1 MTIIAERQLK
11 EYIVILFIGGAL
23 ALNYP
28 LLALFNRLLLPLGVP
43 LLYFYIFLV
52 WLLIIVVMAL
62 IVEKPV
68 LPDAF
73 NTDQRGG
80 G

>member
-28 LLALFNRLLLPLGVP
+28 LLALFNQLLLPLGIP

-62 IVEKPV
+62 IVQKPA
-68 LPDAF
+68 LSDAF
-73 NTDQRGG
+73 STDQRGG

>member
-11 EYIVILFIGGAL
+11 EYIVILFIGGGL

-28 LLALFNRLLLPLGVP
+28 LLALVNRLLLPLGIP

-52 WLLIIVVMAL
+52 WLLIIVVMAS
-62 IVEKPV
+62 IVENPA
-68 LPDAF
+68 LSDNF
-73 NTDQRGG
+73 STDQRGDD
-80 G
+80 